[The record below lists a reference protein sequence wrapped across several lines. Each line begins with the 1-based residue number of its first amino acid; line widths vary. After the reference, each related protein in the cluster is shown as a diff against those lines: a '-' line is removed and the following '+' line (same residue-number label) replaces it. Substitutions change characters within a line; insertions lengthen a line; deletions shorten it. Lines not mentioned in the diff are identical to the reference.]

1 MAHGPADLP
10 VELDRVPDTVERV
23 PAELVAEP
31 TLAAVVADTSVEA
44 AVVMPAV
51 AVVTAAADTGKLF

>member
-1 MAHGPADLP
+1 
-10 VELDRVPDTVERV
+10 VERV

-51 AVVTAAADTGKLF
+51 AVVTAAADTGKLFGN